1 MAIPR
6 PGQYCEFSSPEGGM
20 LVHNAVVV
28 AAPVT
33 AQMTLTPG
41 GIAIVV
47 GILLVMVAILLFSLR
62 HRPRGR
68 P

>member
-1 MAIPR
+1 
-6 PGQYCEFSSPEGGM
+6 M